1 MFTRKSRK
9 REGEQ
14 QNSNVNYFFVDVC
27 NDRLKLSDLLR
38 VLVLHEMTIV
48 TCRVIDIGH
57 LCEPFFSCIVGHDEG
72 KVVSLF
78 VSFPELKNKI
88 VISSYLFTSVNFC
101 FSFTS
106 LVSYIYISKDLTA
119 REKIVSPGG
128 FTGNSQTNSLHCSN
142 WCAYIP
148 GSPADLTVVNDKD
161 QQHDLIVIY

>member
-14 QNSNVNYFFVDVC
+14 QNSNVYNFFVDVC

-78 VSFPELKNKI
+78 VSFPELCQSIAHSGQLK
-88 VISSYLFTSVNFC
+88 
-101 FSFTS
+101 
-106 LVSYIYISKDLTA
+106 
-119 REKIVSPGG
+119 
-128 FTGNSQTNSLHCSN
+128 
-142 WCAYIP
+142 
-148 GSPADLTVVNDKD
+148 
-161 QQHDLIVIY
+161 